1 MNKTDIKSLTLE
13 ELEIL
18 VKDLGEKRFRAKQIF
33 QWLHKR
39 NAADFDVMTSLSKD
53 FRAKLKQETYISYAK
68 MAEKYVSSV
77 DNTTKYL
84 FQIENNYIIESVL
97 MRYDYGNS
105 VCVSSQAGCKM
116 GCAFC
121 ASAIGGLERNLTAGE
136 IASQIYTIAEDIGER
151 ISHVVVMGCGEP
163 LDNFDNLIKFID
175 IINSEDGAN
184 IGQRHITVSTCG
196 LVESMYEL
204 ADKNLQITLA
214 VSLHAPNDEI
224 RKTIMPVAKKYS
236 MDLLLKACKYY
247 TGVTKRRL
255 TFEYALIAD
264 VNDSRECAEELAR
277 KIKGMLCHVN
287 LIPVNQVEEKEYK
300 KSEKETVEKFAGVL
314 INMGIE
320 TTIRRKLGND
330 INAACGQLR
339 NRYIKF

>member
-1 MNKTDIKSLTLE
+1 MNKTDIKSLTLA

-18 VKDLGEKRFRAKQIF
+18 VKDLGEKSFRAKQIF
-33 QWLHKR
+33 QWLHGR
-39 NAADFDVMTSLSKD
+39 NAVDFDVMTSLSKG
-53 FRAKLKQETYISYAK
+53 FREKLKQETYISYAK

-84 FQIENNYIIESVL
+84 FQIENDYIIESVL

-116 GCAFC
+116 GCVFC

-136 IASQIYTIAEDIGER
+136 IASQIYSISEDIGER

-163 LDNFDNLIKFID
+163 LDNFDNLISFID

-196 LVESMYEL
+196 LVDKIYEL

-247 TGVTKRRL
+247 TDVTKRRL

-264 VNDSRECAEELAR
+264 VNDSRECAQELAR
-277 KIKGMLCHVN
+277 EIRGMLCHIN
-287 LIPVNQVEEKEYK
+287 LIPVNQVEENEYK
-300 KSEKETVEKFAGVL
+300 KSEKETLERFAGVL
-314 INMGIE
+314 KNMGIE

-339 NRYIKF
+339 NRYIKY